1 MKKIFTLVL
10 SALLISTVFAQ
21 KPKGVV
27 AKTEVKPTIDGVL
40 DASIWDKAT
49 IYNVETPFNG
59 ETPTLGAP
67 GETNW
72 RAMWDADG
80 IYVFIKV
87 TDDVFV
93 PKLSNTGAAYKY
105 DFPEI
110 CFDVNGIL
118 NDALGPQEG
127 KGHYQIASKFET
139 ELDETGVPKT
149 GTDGVITAF
158 LVDGTN
164 YNAEYFIPYSKLL
177 NMDGGRFDKT
187 QEIGFDV
194 YVVDNDN
201 TSDLNAPVRN
211 RAVWVNDGSVTE
223 AWDNM
228 DNCGIIVLEGATESI
243 LMEEINLTAPEQS
256 IAVDRQTLQLGIQVL
271 PLNADDK
278 TVKWNVTR
286 EDGSPARATI
296 SPEGLITPLVDE
308 VITIQATSI
317 DGMVNSNKIKITITG
332 QKPTLES
339 LSYIKNGN
347 FNEVDLNGAP
357 LIWQGFEAGTANVV
371 DGVLEFAPYS
381 VRANIYDYKMLQIIN
396 VPYALKDLDYMLS
409 FKAWA
414 DEARSFQL
422 KIEDST
428 NGWATY
434 GVSSDAT
441 SDGKTYWPASLMT
454 ITTEPT
460 VYKLHMNF
468 ANMAE
473 NCNQNLNWQVGE
485 STVKIYLDSV
495 SLVSVEDLNLIK
507 TAVPVYKKEADIKLY
522 PNPVQTELTIS
533 KIAVANSKVSVYN
546 ALGQKLMEKTA
557 NGTQAKFDVANLLK
571 GMYFVRFSDGS
582 SQKFIKE

>member
-21 KPKGVV
+21 KPTGVV
-27 AKTEVKPTIDGVL
+27 VKTTVKPTIDGVL
-40 DASIWDKAT
+40 DAGVWDKAT
-49 IYNVETPFNG
+49 IYNIETPFVG

-118 NDALGPQEG
+118 NDARGPQEG
-127 KGHYQIASKFET
+127 KGHYQIASKFEK
-139 ELDETGVPKT
+139 ELDETGVPIT

-194 YVVDNDN
+194 YAVDNDN
-201 TSDLNAPVRN
+201 TADLNAPVRN

-256 IAVDRQTLQLGIQVL
+256 ITLNGQTLQLGIEIL
-271 PLNADDK
+271 PVDTDDK

-286 EDGSPARATI
+286 EDGSPARAKI
-296 SPEGLITPLVDE
+296 SPEGLISPLVDE

-317 DGMVNSNKIKITITG
+317 DDMVNSNKIKITITG

-339 LSYIKNGN
+339 LSHVKNGN
-347 FNEVDLNGAP
+347 FNDVDANGAP

-381 VRANIYDYKMLQIIN
+381 VKPNIYDYKMLQIIH
-396 VPYALKDLDYMLS
+396 VPYALKDLDYVLS

-460 VYKLHMNF
+460 VYKLYMNF
-468 ANMAE
+468 SNMAE

-495 SLVSVEDLNLIK
+495 SLVSASDLDLIA
-507 TAVPVYKKEADIKLY
+507 TTVPVYKQEADIKLY

-533 KIAVANSKVSVYN
+533 KIAVANSRVSVYN

-557 NGTQAKFDVANLLK
+557 NGTQAKFDVANLRK
-571 GMYFVRFSDGS
+571 GMYFVRFSNGS